1 MTKTSALVATQ
12 TSTCARYE
20 RSMVVEHIAFDH
32 VDPKG
37 RGIGCA
43 IERSTVEFELT
54 DKPYG
59 YCVKPGIFLAA
70 RVEPTRN
77 GHRYGASQRTSYF
90 ATEAE
95 REAFVA
101 KRVTDSRK
109 AAAKKAAA
117 L

>member
-1 MTKTSALVATQ
+1 MTKTSALVASQ
-12 TSTCARYE
+12 TTTCARFE
-20 RSMVVEHIAFDH
+20 RSMVVEKIAFDH
-32 VDPKG
+32 VDAKG
-37 RGIGCA
+37 RTIGCI
-43 IERSTVEFELT
+43 IERSAVEFEAT
-54 DKPYG
+54 DTRFG
-59 YCVKPGIFLAA
+59 YHVEPGTFLAA

-90 ATEAE
+90 STAAE